1 MNSNQQSANPWANF
15 QLQQAFP
22 VGNAKFT
29 SGDVPSTGGGQQA
42 QKQQTECACSNPFGG
57 LCLECSCGH
66 CTVFVPQGV
75 NMFTDDDGGF
85 DDLDWGRKKKQ
96 PQKPQKTL

>member
-1 MNSNQQSANPWANF
+1 MYSNQQSANPWGNA

-22 VGNAKFT
+22 VGNANFT
-29 SGDVPSTGGGQQA
+29 SGDFPSLGGGQQA

-57 LCLECSCGH
+57 LCLKCSCGPT
-66 CTVFVPQGV
+66 TVFVPQGV
-75 NMFTDDDGGF
+75 NMFTDDDDGF
-85 DDLDWGRKKKQ
+85 VDLDAGKKKKQ